1 MLMLGDL
8 IPKLKT
14 RSGKQGGAE
23 QSQPQS
29 SSNPKKGKGKGRRC
43 AAGIF
48 VRTFFFS
55 IED

>member
-29 SSNPKKGKGKGRRC
+29 SSNPKKGKGKGRR
-43 AAGIF
+43 
-48 VRTFFFS
+48 
-55 IED
+55 